1 MTLSGRARLAGVMGW
16 PVGHSRS
23 PRLHGYWLAHYRI
36 DGAYVPL
43 PVAPEDLAQALKALP
58 ILSFAGV
65 NLTIPH
71 KERAAALMDRLEPAA
86 RRIGAVNTVIVRDSE
101 LIGDNTDGYGFL
113 ESIKETVPDW
123 RAASGPALVLGAGG
137 TARAVIAALVDAGV
151 PEIRLANRTAARGD
165 AIAEGFGGAI
175 RIYAWSDRAK
185 ALEGAALLVNTTSLG
200 MIGAPALEF
209 ALEGLPPGAVVSD
222 VVYTPLETELLAAA
236 RARGHPVVDGLGMLL
251 HQARPGFAAWFGVTP
266 QVTPQ
271 LRTFVLQSLQ
281 EAV

>member
-58 ILSFAGV
+58 ILGFAGV

-71 KERAAALMDRLEPAA
+71 KERAAALMDRLQPAA

-113 ESIKETVPDW
+113 ESIKEAVPSW
-123 RAASGPALVLGAGG
+123 RAASGPALILGAGG

-151 PEIRLANRTAARGD
+151 PEIRLANRTAARAD
-165 AIAEGFGGAI
+165 AIAEEFGGAI

-200 MIGAPALEF
+200 MIGAPALE
-209 ALEGLPPGAVVSD
+209 LSLQGLSPGAVVSD

-236 RARGHPVVDGLGMLL
+236 RARGHSAVDGLGMLL

>member
-1 MTLSGRARLAGVMGW
+1 MGW

-58 ILSFAGV
+58 ILGFAGV

-71 KERAAALMDRLEPAA
+71 KERAAALMDRLEPTA

-113 ESIKETVPDW
+113 ESIKEAVPDW
-123 RAASGPALVLGAGG
+123 QTASGPALILGAGG

-151 PEIRLANRTAARGD
+151 PEIRLANRTVARAH
-165 AIAEGFGGAI
+165 AIAEEFGGAI
-175 RIYAWSDRAK
+175 RIYAWSDRAR

-200 MIGAPALEF
+200 MIGAPALELT
-209 ALEGLPPGAVVSD
+209 LEGLPSGAVVCD

-236 RARGHPVVDGLGMLL
+236 RARGHPAIDGLGMLL